1 MVVMERND
9 AIAAERDDPG
19 VSADRRLVPL
29 EIKVTF
35 AFTNAPQAQYLMH
48 YTTIDAWSDGSDTLA
63 GIKQKFSDKEGVPVE
78 FIKFMWL
85 DEPIGRCARVR
96 AERRSRALFP
106 PPGFFFLGRNRLV
119 GSPRSRPTRARRIY
133 MGKVPKQARIT
144 EAKTMKELNI
154 FGPDTWLDKFPH
166 WRCLCATIA
175 EEEKR
180 DALEEVHRAVATQI
194 KGYEEGPEL
203 DRHIQHKR
211 KTKKWNTLVFGAP
224 TPYDSRYPE
233 TMPKTGDD
241 RYTNCFDDDWD
252 KDPEEEAEKLRTKSQ
267 PQLVVKKAPAAA
279 DNVSVQ
285 AAAPEVEEEPKMS
298 LEEVV
303 TNVSRLSS
311 KMMGTKELDVDAP
324 LMESGL
330 DSLTS
335 VELINELSSAFGV
348 QLSATTPYDYPTVKE
363 LSKHIVE
370 KL

>member
-1 MVVMERND
+1 
-9 AIAAERDDPG
+9 
-19 VSADRRLVPL
+19 
-29 EIKVTF
+29 
-35 AFTNAPQAQYLMH
+35 
-48 YTTIDAWSDGSDTLA
+48 
-63 GIKQKFSDKEGVPVE
+63 
-78 FIKFMWL
+78 
-85 DEPIGRCARVR
+85 
-96 AERRSRALFP
+96 
-106 PPGFFFLGRNRLV
+106 
-119 GSPRSRPTRARRIY
+119 
-133 MGKVPKQARIT
+133 MGKMPKQARVT

-252 KDPEEEAEKLRTKSQ
+252 KDPEEEAEKLRPKSQ

-279 DNVSVQ
+279 DNTGVQ

-311 KMMGTKELDVDAP
+311 KMIGTKELDVDAP

-348 QLSATTPYDYPTVKE
+348 QLSATTPYDYPTVRE

>member
-1 MVVMERND
+1 M
-9 AIAAERDDPG
+9 RDN
-19 VSADRRLVPL
+19 RR
-29 EIKVTF
+29 
-35 AFTNAPQAQYLMH
+35 
-48 YTTIDAWSDGSDTLA
+48 G
-63 GIKQKFSDKEGVPVE
+63 G
-78 FIKFMWL
+78 
-85 DEPIGRCARVR
+85 
-96 AERRSRALFP
+96 
-106 PPGFFFLGRNRLV
+106 
-119 GSPRSRPTRARRIY
+119 
-133 MGKVPKQARIT
+133 
-144 EAKTMKELNI
+144 
-154 FGPDTWLDKFPH
+154 
-166 WRCLCATIA
+166 
-175 EEEKR
+175 EE

-211 KTKKWNTLVFGAP
+211 KTKKWNTLVFGA
-224 TPYDSRYPE
+224 DAVRFRYPE

-241 RYTNCFDDDWD
+241 RYTNCFAARRWD
-252 KDPEEEAEKLRTKSQ
+252 KDPEEEAEKLK
-267 PQLVVKKAPAAA
+267 PKPAPTGGEEGAAAA

-285 AAAPEVEEEPKMS
+285 AAAPEVEEGPKMS